1 MGPGGQVLSRK
12 AFALM
17 LAAAPFRWAD
27 PATWP
32 WVVWAW
38 LAMLLFGC
46 AKPLWRWFQR
56 QRTQGWP
63 TVQGRIE

>member
-1 MGPGGQVLSRK
+1 MGPGGKFLNRM
-12 AFALM
+12 AFTLT

-32 WVVWAW
+32 WVVWVW
-38 LAMLLFGC
+38 LAILLAWC

-56 QRTQGWP
+56 QRA
-63 TVQGRIE
+63 RS